1 MRKNINALFF
11 LLAFSLFS
19 TSAIQA
25 QTILNH
31 EDSIALKK
39 FRNLPNIEV
48 GRGISFMPQDSS
60 YRLNIRFRMQ
70 NIASVII
77 NDNDEVTSEMRAK
90 RLRLR
95 FEGFAF
101 SPKLS
106 YVIQLGFTGYDND
119 GLSGTANMV
128 RDAIIYYIPDN
139 HWSFGFGQTKVPGN
153 RARVNSSSALQ
164 FVDRSLT
171 NTTFNL
177 DRDFGFF
184 ATYNNLV
191 GKEFAYIIK
200 TSITSGEGRNY
211 QSAPN
216 AGFAYTGRLEL
227 FPLGRFKK
235 LGDLIEGD
243 FEREETPKFM
253 LAGAYSSNHK
263 AIRTNGQR
271 GSLLQNNES
280 RTVNAMFVDFIF
292 KYNGF
297 AFYTDVMARFCNNP
311 VIPKASDE
319 QKGQY
324 ILKGNGVNIQTSYIF
339 KNNWELAAR
348 YSTVNPAG
356 SVKNLAG
363 YDKNHQY
370 TMGITKYVI
379 GHSLKLQ
386 LDATYDHKD
395 MIVGSNQSFWMT
407 RFQIELGI

>member
-1 MRKNINALFF
+1 MRKNIKTLF
-11 LLAFSLFS
+11 LLMACSLFS
-19 TSAIQA
+19 SITLQA
-25 QTILNH
+25 QSILTH
-31 EDSIALKK
+31 EDSITLQK

-48 GRGISFMPQDSS
+48 GKGISFMPKDSS

-70 NIASVII
+70 NIASVTI
-77 NDNDEVTSEMRAK
+77 NDNDDITSELRAK

-128 RDAIIYYIPDN
+128 RDAVIYYIPNN

-171 NTTFNL
+171 NSTFNL
-177 DRDFGFF
+177 DRDYGVF
-184 ATYNNLV
+184 ATYNNV
-191 GKEFAYIIK
+191 FAKEFAYIIK
-200 TSITSGEGRNY
+200 TSITSGDGRNY
-211 QSAPN
+211 KTAPN

-243 FEREETPKFM
+243 YEREETPKFM

-263 AIRTNGQR
+263 AIRTSGQR
-271 GSLLQNNES
+271 GSVLLNNET
-280 RTVNAMFVDFIF
+280 RTINAMFVDFIF

-297 AFYTDVMARFCNNP
+297 AFYTDYMARYCSDP
-311 VIPKASDE
+311 VIAKASEE
-319 QKGQY
+319 QEDQY
-324 ILKGNGVNIQTSYIF
+324 ILKGNGVNLQTSYIF
-339 KNNWELAAR
+339 KNNWEVAAR
-348 YSTVNPAG
+348 YSTVNPAE
-356 SVKNLAG
+356 SVKEYVG
-363 YDKNHQY
+363 YDKNQQY
-370 TMGITKYVI
+370 TLGITKYVI

-386 LDATYDHKD
+386 LDATYDQKD
-395 MIVGSNQSFWMT
+395 MITGSNKSFWMT

>member
-1 MRKNINALFF
+1 MKKNLKTLLF
-11 LLAFSLFS
+11 LLACSLFS
-19 TSAIQA
+19 TNAIQA

-31 EDSIALKK
+31 EDSIALNK

-48 GRGISFMPQDSS
+48 GRGISFMPKDSS

-70 NIASVII
+70 NIAAVTF
-77 NDNDEVTSEMRAK
+77 NDNDDVTSELRAK

-128 RDAIIYYIPDN
+128 RDAIIYYIPNN

-171 NTTFNL
+171 NSTFNL

-184 ATYNNLV
+184 ATYNNNLN
-191 GKEFAYIIK
+191 KEFDYIIK
-200 TSITSGEGRNY
+200 TAITSGEGRNY
-211 QSAPN
+211 KSAPN
-216 AGFAYTGRLEL
+216 AGFAYTGRVEL

-243 FEREETPKFM
+243 YEREGTPKFM

-263 AIRTNGQR
+263 AIRLSGQR
-271 GSLLQNNES
+271 GSVLENEAT
-280 RTVNAMFVDFIF
+280 RTINAMFVDFIF

-297 AFYTDVMARFCNNP
+297 AFYTDYMARYCSDP
-311 VIPKASDE
+311 VIVKSDE
-319 QKGQY
+319 EQAGQY
-324 ILKGNGVNIQTSYIF
+324 ILKGNGINLQTSYIF
-339 KNNWELAAR
+339 KNNWEVAAR
-348 YSTVNPAG
+348 FSTVNPAE
-356 SVKNLAG
+356 SVKSYAG
-363 YDKNHQY
+363 YDQNRQY
-370 TMGITKYVI
+370 TLGITKYVI

-386 LDATYDHKD
+386 LDATYDQKD
-395 MIVGSNQSFWMT
+395 MIVGNNQSFWMT

>member
-1 MRKNINALFF
+1 MQKGIQTLHLLLVLNLFF
-11 LLAFSLFS
+11 SGILS
-19 TSAIQA
+19 A
-25 QTILNH
+25 QTFLDH
-31 EDSIALKK
+31 EDSLALKR

-48 GRGISFMPQDSS
+48 GKGISFMPADSS

-70 NIASVII
+70 NIAAITFH
-77 NDNDEVTSEMRAK
+77 DNDEVTSELRAK

-119 GLSGTANMV
+119 GLSGTANLV
-128 RDAIIYYIPDN
+128 RDAIIYYIPN
-139 HWSFGFGQTKVPGN
+139 HNWTFGFGQTKVQGN

-171 NTTFNL
+171 NSTFHL
-177 DRDFGFF
+177 DRDYGLF
-184 ATYNNLV
+184 ATYNNNLWHN
-191 GKEFAYIIK
+191 FDYIVK

-211 QSAPN
+211 NSAPN

-243 FEREETPKFM
+243 YEREQKPLFM
-253 LAGAYSSNHK
+253 LAGAYSTNHK
-263 AIRTNGQR
+263 AIRASGQR
-271 GSLLQNNES
+271 GALLQNDES
-280 RTVNAMFVDFIF
+280 RTINSLFIDFIF

-297 AFYTDVMARFCNNP
+297 AFYTDYMARYCNDP
-311 VIPKASDE
+311 IIEGTDID
-319 QKGQY
+319 QQDQY
-324 ILKGNGVNIQTSYIF
+324 ILKGNGLNIQTSYIF
-339 KNNWELAAR
+339 KSNWELAAR
-348 YSTVNPAG
+348 YSNVNTAQ
-356 SVKNLAG
+356 SIKTYAG
-363 YDKNHQY
+363 YSHEHQY
-370 TMGITKYVI
+370 TLGVTKYVI

-386 LDATYDHKD
+386 FDATYDQKN
-395 MIVGSNQSFWMT
+395 MITGSDQSFWMT